1 MERVHEVLF
10 AESAATGAEA
20 ARIVTRLSR
29 ARRGDVLAWWP
40 GSPWRDPLTAPGL
53 VWLALLEDA
62 ANARGAAGAN
72 RPAKSAARNP
82 SNDGPTPADFAA
94 VLERARGGRPQ
105 TLLGRAL
112 AHGFAEG
119 GPAPDELARAL
130 DAARAFERGGT
141 FATRRALAER
151 ALAWSGGTAAAWT
164 RQLARR
170 AESFGGVR
178 RIEFA
183 PAGPRF
189 ASDAELVRRLEAGCS
204 AERLARWTARPAVEL
219 AAGRLVFPLDEL
231 SRAGLAPS
239 DMVERPD
246 DPRWRELAAN
256 QVGFV
261 RGLLARAWP
270 AAGLAGPLAG
280 RAVAAWLAGVERCLT
295 AIEARAFAVTQRPV
309 PPPRAPLLGALTRRV
324 PEHLSGLG

>member
-1 MERVHEVLF
+1 MEPVHEVLF
-10 AESAATGAEA
+10 AESAATGADA

-29 ARRGDVLAWWP
+29 ARRGDALAWWP

-62 ANARGAAGAN
+62 ANARGAADAS
-72 RPAKSAARNP
+72 RPAKSAAKSP
-82 SNDGPTPADFAA
+82 SIGGPTPADFAA

-105 TLLGRAL
+105 TLIGRAL

-119 GPAPDELARAL
+119 GPAPDELSRAL

-151 ALAWSGGTAAAWT
+151 ALAWSGGSAAAWT
-164 RQLARR
+164 RLLARR

-178 RIEFA
+178 RVEFA

-189 ASDAELVRRLEAGCS
+189 ANDAELVRRLEAGCS

-280 RAVAAWLAGVERCLT
+280 RAVAAWLAGVERCLRQ
-295 AIEARAFAVTQRPV
+295 IEARAFAVTQRPV

-324 PEHLSGLG
+324 PEHLAGLG